1 MKPAQDLTESE
12 LRNRLRQLQ
21 ALLEK
26 KFETMERRSL
36 TEKEFSYFELLELRE
51 AATLRELRSRGVW
64 ERNHGKKEK
73 KR

>member
-1 MKPAQDLTESE
+1 
-12 LRNRLRQLQ
+12 
-21 ALLEK
+21 
-26 KFETMERRSL
+26 MERRSL